1 MAVPPPAQ
9 ILTEDDIYRTS
20 TQFRLWSFSESA
32 LLSLRQNT
40 HEAAVQQART
50 YLPESSLPSLPSAQ
64 DELRLV
70 QRYCDQVRNTSD
82 FFGWSV
88 NVKATAVQY
97 LKRFYTT
104 NSVITYP
111 PKEIYKSVL
120 FLASKTEGVHMTLS
134 EYARRIKTDPKD
146 VLAPEY
152 KIIQALRFTLDVRQ
166 PFRALKGCLMDLLN
180 LAAGNAAPLPFL
192 NTTPEQLQQQMCA
205 LPPPPQG
212 SRTQWQPP
220 QQIGAKEASDR
231 AHCAYAVAR
240 HVLDAPALLTDVYF
254 LFTPPQ
260 IYLAALKLSDPVLFT
275 FYLSTKIPAIAAA
288 HDIIVSTIAQCADML
303 ASFDPKAVMSK
314 DERASLEATLEQ
326 VRDPSTR
333 DLVGKHEEAKRG
345 GLGVGQVDEQK
356 AERKKLAREKSFR
369 EGEDLFGPALVVQQ
383 KG

>member
-1 MAVPPPAQ
+1 MAVPPAQ
-9 ILTEDDIYRTS
+9 TLTEDDMYRTS

-40 HEAAVQQART
+40 HEAAIQQARS
-50 YLPESSLPSLPSAQ
+50 YLSESDLDSLPTAL

-82 FFGWSV
+82 FFQWSV

-120 FLASKTEGVHMTLS
+120 FLASKTEGVHMSLS
-134 EYARRIKTDPKD
+134 EYARRIKTDPKH

-180 LAAGNAAPLPFL
+180 LAAGNGAPLPFL
-192 NTTPEQLQQQMCA
+192 STTPETLQSQMCD

-220 QQIGAKEASDR
+220 SQIGAKEASDR

-240 HVLDAPALLTDVYF
+240 HILDAPALLTDVYF

-260 IYLAALKLSDPVLFT
+260 IYLAALKLSDPILFT
-275 FYLSTKIPAIAAA
+275 FYLSTKIPATSAS
-288 HDIIVSTIAQCADML
+288 HDVIISTIAQCAVMM
-303 ASFDPKAVMSK
+303 ASFDNKAVMSK
-314 DERASLEATLEQ
+314 DERADLEARLEQ
-326 VRDPSTR
+326 VRDPGTK
-333 DLVGKHEEAKRG
+333 DLVKKHEDVKRG
-345 GLGVGQVDEQK
+345 GLGEGEVDGEK

-369 EGEDLFGPALVVQQ
+369 EGEDLFGPALSMQQ
-383 KG
+383 KS

>member
-1 MAVPPPAQ
+1 MAAPPAQ
-9 ILTEDDIYRTS
+9 ILTEDDMYRTS

-40 HEAAVQQART
+40 HEAALQQARS
-50 YLPESSLPSLPSAQ
+50 YLSGSDLSSLPTAQ

-70 QRYCDQVRNTSD
+70 QRYCDQVRSTSD
-82 FFGWSV
+82 FFQWSV

-111 PKEIYKSVL
+111 PKEIYKSIL
-120 FLASKTEGVHMTLS
+120 FLASKTEGVHMSLS
-134 EYARRIKTDPKD
+134 EYARRIKTDPKH

-180 LAAGNAAPLPFL
+180 LADGTSAPLPFL
-192 NTTPEQLQQQMCA
+192 TTTPSELQSQMCA
-205 LPPPPQG
+205 LPPPPPG

-220 QQIGAKEASDR
+220 STIGPKEASDR
-231 AHCAYAVAR
+231 AHCAYGIAR
-240 HVLDAPALLTDVYF
+240 HILDAPALLTDVYF

-260 IYLAALKLSDPVLFT
+260 IYLAALKLSDPILFT
-275 FYLSTKIPAIAAA
+275 FYLSTKIPATAAA
-288 HDIIVSTIAQCADML
+288 HDIIVSTISQCADMMAAL
-303 ASFDPKAVMSK
+303 DAKAVMSK
-314 DERASLEATLEQ
+314 DERADLEARLEV

-333 DLVGKHEEAKRG
+333 DLIKKHEDVKRG
-345 GLGVGQVDEQK
+345 GIGEGEVDGEK

-369 EGEDLFGPALVVQQ
+369 EGEDLFGPALSVQQ
-383 KG
+383 KR

>member
-1 MAVPPPAQ
+1 MAAPPAQ
-9 ILTEDDIYRTS
+9 SLTEDDIYRTS

-40 HEAAVQQART
+40 HEAAVQQARS
-50 YLPESSLPSLPSAQ
+50 YLSESSLESLPSAQ

-70 QRYCDQVRNTSD
+70 QRYCEQVRATSD
-82 FFGWSV
+82 FFNWNV

-120 FLASKTEGVHMTLS
+120 FLASKTEGVHMSLS

-180 LAAGNAAPLPFL
+180 MAAGNGAPLPFRNL
-192 NTTPEQLQQQMCA
+192 TPQDLQNQICA
-205 LPPPPQG
+205 LPPPPSG
-212 SRTQWQPP
+212 SKTQWQPS
-220 QQIGAKEASDR
+220 QQIGPKEAENR
-231 AHCAYAVAR
+231 AHCAYTVAR
-240 HVLDAPALLTDVYF
+240 ITLDAPALLTDVYF

-260 IYLAALKLSDPVLFT
+260 IYLAALKLSDPILFT
-275 FYLSTKIPAIAAA
+275 FYLSTKIPATAAA
-288 HDIIVSTIAQCADML
+288 HDIIVSTIARCADML
-303 ASFDPKAVMSK
+303 ASFDQRKDIMSK
-314 DERASLEATLEQ
+314 EDRNALEQ
-326 VRDPSTR
+326 RLEEVRDPGTR
-333 DLVGKHEEAKRG
+333 DLVGRNEETKRG
-345 GLGVGQVDEQK
+345 GMALGEVDGEK

-369 EGEDLFGPALVVQQ
+369 EGEDLFGPALTVQS
-383 KG
+383 KE

>member
-1 MAVPPPAQ
+1 MAVPPAQ

-40 HEAAVQQART
+40 HEAAVQQARS
-50 YLPESSLPSLPSAQ
+50 YLPESSLASLPSAQ

-70 QRYCDQVRNTSD
+70 QRYCDQIRSTSD
-82 FFGWSV
+82 FFQWPV

-180 LAAGNAAPLPFL
+180 LAAGTSAPLPFL
-192 NTTPEQLQQQMCA
+192 NTIPQGLQDQMCA

-212 SRTQWQPP
+212 SRSQWQPP

-240 HVLDAPALLTDVYF
+240 HLLDASALLTDVYF

-275 FYLSTKIPAIAAA
+275 FYLSTKIPATAAA
-288 HDIIVSTIAQCADML
+288 HDMIISTIAQCADML
-303 ASFDPKAVMSK
+303 ASFDQKAVMSK
-314 DERASLEATLEQ
+314 DERARLEAQLDE
-326 VRDPSTR
+326 VRDPGTK
-333 DLVGKHEEAKRG
+333 DLVGRNEEVKRG
-345 GLGVGQVDEQK
+345 GMALGEVDGEK
-356 AERKKLAREKSFR
+356 AERRKLAREKSFR
-369 EGEDLFGPALVVQQ
+369 EGEDLFGPALTVQQ

>member
-1 MAVPPPAQ
+1 MAAPPAQ
-9 ILTEDDIYRTS
+9 TLTEDDMYRTS

-40 HEAAVQQART
+40 HEAALQQARS
-50 YLPESSLPSLPSAQ
+50 YLSESDLSSLPTAY

-70 QRYCDQVRNTSD
+70 QRYCDQVRSTSD
-82 FFGWSV
+82 FFQWSV

-120 FLASKTEGVHMTLS
+120 FLASKTEGVHMSLS
-134 EYARRIKTDPKD
+134 EYARRIKTDPKN

-166 PFRALKGCLMDLLN
+166 PFRALKGCFMDLLN
-180 LAAGNAAPLPFL
+180 LAEGNGAPLPFL
-192 NTTPEQLQQQMCA
+192 STTPSALQSQMCE
-205 LPPPPQG
+205 LPPPPPG

-220 QQIGAKEASDR
+220 QSIGPKEASDR
-231 AHCAYAVAR
+231 AHCAYGIAR
-240 HVLDAPALLTDVYF
+240 HILDAPALLTDVYF

-260 IYLAALKLSDPVLFT
+260 IYLAALKLSDPILFT
-275 FYLSTKIPAIAAA
+275 FYLSTKIPATSPS
-288 HDIIVSTIAQCADML
+288 HDVIISTISQCADMM
-303 ASFDPKAVMSK
+303 ASFDNKAVMSK
-314 DERASLEATLEQ
+314 DERADLEARLEV

-333 DLVGKHEEAKRG
+333 DLIKKHENVKRG
-345 GLGVGQVDEQK
+345 GLGEGEIDGEK

-369 EGEDLFGPALVVQQ
+369 EGEDLFGPALSVQQ
-383 KG
+383 KR

>member
-1 MAVPPPAQ
+1 MAAPPAQ
-9 ILTEDDIYRTS
+9 ILTEDDMYRTS

-40 HEAAVQQART
+40 HEAALQQARS
-50 YLPESSLPSLPSAQ
+50 YLSDSDLASLPTAY

-70 QRYCDQVRNTSD
+70 QRYCDQVRSTSD
-82 FFGWSV
+82 FFQWSV

-120 FLASKTEGVHMTLS
+120 FLASKTEGVHMSLS
-134 EYARRIKTDPKD
+134 EYARRIKTDPKH

-166 PFRALKGCLMDLLN
+166 PFRALKGCFMDLLN
-180 LAAGNAAPLPFL
+180 LAEGNGAPLPFL
-192 NTTPEQLQQQMCA
+192 STTPSALQSQMCE
-205 LPPPPQG
+205 LPPPPPG

-220 QQIGAKEASDR
+220 QSIGPKEASDR
-231 AHCAYAVAR
+231 AHCAYGIAR
-240 HVLDAPALLTDVYF
+240 HILDAPALLTDVYF

-260 IYLAALKLSDPVLFT
+260 IYLAALKLSDPILFT
-275 FYLSTKIPAIAAA
+275 FYLSTKIPATSPS
-288 HDIIVSTIAQCADML
+288 HDVIVSTISQCADMM
-303 ASFDPKAVMSK
+303 ASFDNKAVMSK
-314 DERASLEATLEQ
+314 DERADLEARLEI

-333 DLVGKHEEAKRG
+333 DLIKKHENVKRG
-345 GLGVGQVDEQK
+345 GLGGRGGWRKSREEEVGT
-356 AERKKLAREKSFR
+356 RKEL
-369 EGEDLFGPALVVQQ
+369 
-383 KG
+383 